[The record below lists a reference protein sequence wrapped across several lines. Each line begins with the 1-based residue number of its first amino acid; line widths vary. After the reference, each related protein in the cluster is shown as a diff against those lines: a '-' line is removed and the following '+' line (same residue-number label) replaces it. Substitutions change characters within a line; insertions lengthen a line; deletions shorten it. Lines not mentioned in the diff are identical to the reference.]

1 MTETIQPPTQP
12 AAAQPA
18 TTTDTDTPVT
28 AESGKRSIRLTTI
41 LMWAAIFGLLALLGW
56 GLLNANAQRPE
67 AGAPAPN
74 FTVEFFDGYE
84 WQGLTSAELA
94 DMRGNPVVLN
104 FWASW
109 CVECRLESDAME
121 AAWQKYR
128 DQGVVFLGVA
138 YADVEPNS
146 IEYMKEFNLTFPHA
160 PDLGTDIS
168 QAYEITGVPE
178 TFFIDRDGTI
188 TYVQIGPLN
197 ESTLDGLIQQ
207 MLAQ

>member
-1 MTETIQPPTQP
+1 MSETIQTTP
-12 AAAQPA
+12 AGSAETEQATPA
-18 TTTDTDTPVT
+18 P
-28 AESGKRSIRLTTI
+28 KRTIRWTSVAIWLTV
-41 LMWAAIFGLLALLGW
+41 FGLLALLGW
-56 GLLNANAQRPE
+56 GLLNANAERPE
-67 AGAPAPN
+67 AGAAAPD

-84 WQGLTSAELA
+84 WQGMSSAELA

-109 CVECRLESDAME
+109 CVECRYESDALE

-146 IEYMKEFNLTFPHA
+146 LAYMREFNLTFPHA

-168 QAYEITGVPE
+168 QTYEITGVPE
-178 TFFIDRDGTI
+178 TFFIDRNGII
-188 TYVQIGPLN
+188 TQVVIGPLT
-197 ESTLDGLIQQ
+197 EATLDGYIQQ

>member
-1 MTETIQPPTQP
+1 MSETIQTTP
-12 AAAQPA
+12 AGDAETEQTTPA
-18 TTTDTDTPVT
+18 P
-28 AESGKRSIRLTTI
+28 KRTIRWTSVAIWLTVF
-41 LMWAAIFGLLALLGW
+41 ALLALLGW
-56 GLLNANAQRPE
+56 GLLNANAERPE
-67 AGAPAPN
+67 AGSAAPD

-84 WQGLTSAELA
+84 WQGMSSAELA

-109 CVECRLESDAME
+109 CVECRYESDALE

-146 IEYMKEFNLTFPHA
+146 LAYMREFNLTFPHA

-168 QAYEITGVPE
+168 QTYEITGVPE
-178 TFFIDRDGTI
+178 TFFIDRNGII
-188 TYVQIGPLN
+188 TQVVIGPLT
-197 ESTLDGLIQQ
+197 EATLDGYIQQ

>member
-1 MTETIQPPTQP
+1 MTDTIQTTPISD
-12 AAAQPA
+12 AAADPIAAPQEA
-18 TTTDTDTPVT
+18 
-28 AESGKRSIRLTTI
+28 KRQIRWTSV
-41 LMWAAIFGLLALLGW
+41 AIWLVVFGLLAVLGW
-56 GLLNANAQRPE
+56 GLLNANATRPE
-67 AGAPAPN
+67 AGAPAPD

-84 WQGLTSAELA
+84 WQGMSSAALA

-128 DQGVVFLGVA
+128 DEGVVFLGVA
-138 YADVEPNS
+138 YSDVEPNS
-146 IEYMKEFNLTFPHA
+146 IRYMNEFNLTYPHG

-168 QAYEITGVPE
+168 QTYEITGVPE

-188 TYVQIGPLN
+188 THVQIGPLDA
-197 ESTLDGLIQQ
+197 STLDSLIQR